1 MQCRVRE
8 EVRRQETGE
17 KKVQCFRCWRIK
29 HYKQQCSNIK
39 VEKERKGGQEVACV
53 VNPQKAQQVKKL
65 VHFLWRKVQK
75 YSSVQDMPLRS
86 VALEERGWKTRQ
98 EVVTFVEYSGCNYK
112 GTKTEE
118 NQGQDFVSREK
129 LRNVWYENCLEVLKW
144 RNKEAGSRVKCTK
157 CGRKDMIVKE
167 EILEEGRRNIQY
179 PEYRT
184 GRKQLWQN
192 WGVVAYPEQGK
203 VQQSST
209 WTEAPKSAVRERGKQ
224 REVKRTF
231 KMLREVWLNIGVEKM
246 NTHEDIIV
254 KVLLDSS
261 TIGIFMD
268 QKMAVR
274 HRFRLQK
281 LERPIVVR
289 NIDRTNN
296 SAEAITYQVEVNVYY
311 KSYVKRMRMDV
322 CNLGK
327 TDIILGMLWLQ
338 VHNPE
343 INWETGE
350 VKMTRCPPLCG
361 RSTKL
366 KEKKKEKKE
375 KRIATLEEEKI
386 IR

>member
-1 MQCRVRE
+1 
-8 EVRRQETGE
+8 
-17 KKVQCFRCWRIK
+17 
-29 HYKQQCSNIK
+29 
-39 VEKERKGGQEVACV
+39 
-53 VNPQKAQQVKKL
+53 
-65 VHFLWRKVQK
+65 
-75 YSSVQDMPLRS
+75 
-86 VALEERGWKTRQ
+86 
-98 EVVTFVEYSGCNYK
+98 
-112 GTKTEE
+112 
-118 NQGQDFVSREK
+118 
-129 LRNVWYENCLEVLKW
+129 
-144 RNKEAGSRVKCTK
+144 
-157 CGRKDMIVKE
+157 
-167 EILEEGRRNIQY
+167 
-179 PEYRT
+179 
-184 GRKQLWQN
+184 
-192 WGVVAYPEQGK
+192 
-203 VQQSST
+203 
-209 WTEAPKSAVRERGKQ
+209 
-224 REVKRTF
+224 
-231 KMLREVWLNIGVEKM
+231 MLREVWLNIRVEKM

-254 KVLLDSS
+254 QVLLDSS
-261 TIGIFMD
+261 TTGIFMD

-311 KSYVKRMRMDV
+311 KSYVKRMRIDV

-343 INWETGE
+343 INQETGE

-366 KEKKKEKKE
+366 KEEKKEKKE

>member
-1 MQCRVRE
+1 M
-8 EVRRQETGE
+8 
-17 KKVQCFRCWRIK
+17 
-29 HYKQQCSNIK
+29 
-39 VEKERKGGQEVACV
+39 
-53 VNPQKAQQVKKL
+53 
-65 VHFLWRKVQK
+65 
-75 YSSVQDMPLRS
+75 
-86 VALEERGWKTRQ
+86 
-98 EVVTFVEYSGCNYK
+98 
-112 GTKTEE
+112 
-118 NQGQDFVSREK
+118 
-129 LRNVWYENCLEVLKW
+129 
-144 RNKEAGSRVKCTK
+144 
-157 CGRKDMIVKE
+157 
-167 EILEEGRRNIQY
+167 
-179 PEYRT
+179 
-184 GRKQLWQN
+184 
-192 WGVVAYPEQGK
+192 AYPEQGK

-311 KSYVKRMRMDV
+311 KSYVKRMRIDV

>member
-1 MQCRVRE
+1 
-8 EVRRQETGE
+8 
-17 KKVQCFRCWRIK
+17 
-29 HYKQQCSNIK
+29 
-39 VEKERKGGQEVACV
+39 
-53 VNPQKAQQVKKL
+53 
-65 VHFLWRKVQK
+65 
-75 YSSVQDMPLRS
+75 
-86 VALEERGWKTRQ
+86 
-98 EVVTFVEYSGCNYK
+98 
-112 GTKTEE
+112 
-118 NQGQDFVSREK
+118 
-129 LRNVWYENCLEVLKW
+129 
-144 RNKEAGSRVKCTK
+144 
-157 CGRKDMIVKE
+157 
-167 EILEEGRRNIQY
+167 
-179 PEYRT
+179 
-184 GRKQLWQN
+184 
-192 WGVVAYPEQGK
+192 VAYPEQGK

-209 WTEAPKSAVRERGKQ
+209 WTEAPKSAARERGKQ

-311 KSYVKRMRMDV
+311 KSYVKRMRIDV

-343 INWETGE
+343 IN
-350 VKMTRCPPLCG
+350 
-361 RSTKL
+361 
-366 KEKKKEKKE
+366 
-375 KRIATLEEEKI
+375 
-386 IR
+386 